1 MNKIVVV
8 LCVLLFF
15 AWMSMAVSR
24 PAQGQTGIILDAA
37 DGSRDL
43 TFSLDS
49 GLSFQLDGVINRI
62 VVDHVNPKRD

>member
-15 AWMSMAVSR
+15 AWISMAVSR
-24 PAQGQTGIILDAA
+24 PAQGQTGIILDGA

-43 TFSLDS
+43 TFSLDPD
-49 GLSFQLDGVINRI
+49 LSFQLDGVINRI
-62 VVDHVNPKRD
+62 VVE